1 MPARLVIHLPDAAAL
16 VRFVEP
22 DGATTLGRA
31 PECELVLEH
40 ASVSRRHA
48 ELAHAGD
55 HWRLRDLGSKNG
67 LRIGGARVMEGRI
80 EPGQWFSVGDVFCEF
95 DEVAPGQAAAAA
107 ERAQRRRQDSRA
119 WTQRIEAAKSRD
131 EMLAGLIA
139 AIVELAECRRG
150 FLLAGNPVQGLR
162 VRACF
167 HATPEEL
174 SADRFQGSSGA
185 IERSIRERRPVFL
198 SNASDQAWL
207 RGRASVIAGGIRAL
221 AAVPLVHE
229 GRLLGVAYADSDE
242 HGKLFTELDAELLE
256 AFAQHA
262 ALALTVGGLADD
274 LHQLES
280 WLSVAPDGSA
290 RRAGEAPAWAM
301 LRPEREEG

>member
-22 DGATTLGRA
+22 DAATTLGRA
-31 PECELVLEH
+31 PDCELMLDH
-40 ASVSRRHA
+40 QSVSRRHA
-48 ELAHAGD
+48 ELVHAGD

-95 DEVAPGQAAAAA
+95 DEVAPGQAVAAA
-107 ERAQRRRQDSRA
+107 ERAQRRRENSRA

-131 EMLAGLIA
+131 EMLAGSIA

-167 HATPEEL
+167 HTTPEEL
-174 SADRFQGSSGA
+174 AGTRFEGSSSA

-198 SNASDQAWL
+198 SNASDHAWL

-242 HGKLFTELDAELLE
+242 QGKLFTELDAELLE

-262 ALALTVGGLADD
+262 ALALTVGGLAED
-274 LHQLES
+274 LQQLES
-280 WLSVAPDGSA
+280 WLSVSSGGSA
-290 RRAGEAPAWAM
+290 ERAGEAPEWAA
-301 LRPEREEG
+301 LQPERQES